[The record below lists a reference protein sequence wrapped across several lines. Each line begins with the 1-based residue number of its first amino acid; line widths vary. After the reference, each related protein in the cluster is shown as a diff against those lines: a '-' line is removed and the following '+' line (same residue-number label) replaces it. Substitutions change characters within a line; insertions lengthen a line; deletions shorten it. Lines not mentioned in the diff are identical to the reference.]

1 LDFDEFLFASEIAWS
16 EMKGHGTLDE
26 ILCDPDLANQFDE
39 IAKRLAPGFK
49 SLEYRWGALTLRKK
63 SKTARVRA
71 EFFTNL
77 SVKQFESKQELRTW
91 KNAKDIPDSPGL
103 YLITGPSRQKI
114 YVGGALNLR
123 KRLCKQFDDSQ
134 LDDWEKR
141 RGARSISFLR
151 KPEVTDP
158 IDLLSMQRRL
168 IQLAKPRLNDLGPTA
183 A

>member
-1 LDFDEFLFASEIAWS
+1 
-16 EMKGHGTLDE
+16 
-26 ILCDPDLANQFDE
+26 
-39 IAKRLAPGFK
+39 
-49 SLEYRWGALTLRKK
+49 
-63 SKTARVRA
+63 
-71 EFFTNL
+71 
-77 SVKQFESKQELRTW
+77 
-91 KNAKDIPDSPGL
+91 
-103 YLITGPSRQKI
+103 LITGPSRQKI